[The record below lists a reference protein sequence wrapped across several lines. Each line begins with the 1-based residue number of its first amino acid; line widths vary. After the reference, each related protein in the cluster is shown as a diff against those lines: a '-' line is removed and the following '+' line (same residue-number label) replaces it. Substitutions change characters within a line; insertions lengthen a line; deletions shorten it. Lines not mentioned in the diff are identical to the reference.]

1 MLVLARAAG
10 EPFRIFEDGDQHE
23 AVVAIHGWITEP
35 AVGEVVKVVA
45 RKGPGVRIDL
55 SQLVGVDH
63 AGLVQF
69 TLHRAAARIAPP
81 AMPQESHLE
90 AKSLALLSLVERA
103 IQDRSPGAAR
113 RLLEYSDQLRS
124 NVRDLAALRETG
136 HETPA

>member
-63 AGLVQF
+63 AGLV
-69 TLHRAAARIAPP
+69 
-81 AMPQESHLE
+81 
-90 AKSLALLSLVERA
+90 AL
-103 IQDRSPGAAR
+103 R
-113 RLLEYSDQLRS
+113 RL
-124 NVRDLAALRETG
+124 RDGGVPLTG
-136 HETPA
+136 SSPFIELLLG